1 MLSKF
6 LLEEKVGIVPFI
18 DWASTGICFS
28 IETAEKLIP
37 PNITMILTMIKTEFL
52 ITVGFKVTYY
62 IEAQIGN
69 ILEIIK
75 VAILTGTLTVILS
88 VA

>member
-1 MLSKF
+1 
-6 LLEEKVGIVPFI
+6 
-18 DWASTGICFS
+18 
-28 IETAEKLIP
+28 
-37 PNITMILTMIKTEFL
+37 MIKTEFL

>member
-6 LLEEKVGIVPFI
+6 RLEEKVGIVPLI

-37 PNITMILTMIKTEFL
+37 PNITIILTMIKTEFL
-52 ITVGFKVTYY
+52 ITFFFKVTYY